1 MEQAWTAIAAAKIQ
15 VLKTVMMVCWNIP
28 AHYTH
33 VLDLM
38 TYMALEKPF
47 FFTNMFDNNK
57 FQIPKTLLSI
67 LFSFSLV

>member
-38 TYMALEKPF
+38 TYMG
-47 FFTNMFDNNK
+47 
-57 FQIPKTLLSI
+57 S
-67 LFSFSLV
+67 